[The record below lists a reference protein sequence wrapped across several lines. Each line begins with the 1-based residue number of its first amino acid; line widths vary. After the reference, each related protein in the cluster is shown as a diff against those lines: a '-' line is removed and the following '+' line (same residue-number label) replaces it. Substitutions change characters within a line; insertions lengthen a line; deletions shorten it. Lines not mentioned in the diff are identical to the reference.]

1 MSKVA
6 RTIQVALMT
15 GLVASNAA
23 AASLPG
29 FTLAAQTTHFSFYSR
44 GAKVDAQ
51 KNERFLATV
60 EKELGATF
68 DGRAE
73 YYRYERPEDIAAAIG
88 AYAQG
93 VTYAK
98 ERQIHSTQTFHA
110 HEIVH
115 LIAGQ
120 LGDPGA
126 FFQEGLAVALGNE
139 GRWNGSDVDPLAK
152 KAMQATTWQNLV
164 QRFET
169 VDAQRSY
176 PAAGSFVRSLIR
188 TYGTQKV
195 ADFFRACPRPELAST
210 AFQQTFGVTLD
221 QAAADWAVRL

>member
-1 MSKVA
+1 MSKAA
-6 RTIQVALMT
+6 RTIQVAVMM

-23 AASLPG
+23 AAAVPG

-51 KNERFLATV
+51 KSERFLASI

-73 YYRYERPEDIAAAIG
+73 YYRYERPEDIAAATG
-88 AYAQG
+88 AYASG

-120 LGDPGA
+120 LG
-126 FFQEGLAVALGNE
+126 E
-139 GRWNGSDVDPLAK
+139 
-152 KAMQATTWQNLV
+152 
-164 QRFET
+164 
-169 VDAQRSY
+169 
-176 PAAGSFVRSLIR
+176 
-188 TYGTQKV
+188 
-195 ADFFRACPRPELAST
+195 
-210 AFQQTFGVTLD
+210 
-221 QAAADWAVRL
+221 